1 MASFFS
7 DTVTSLWPLLAILLC
22 HFPPFGQQGMT
33 HLEYLQCTDSKPC
46 VCVCVLFERSKED
59 DVIVEVSYYE
69 MKVDLF
75 IAVHE
80 WLVIL

>member
-1 MASFFS
+1 MASFLSEHCNFLVATVGNFFVSFS
-7 DTVTSLWPLLAILLC
+7 SIWATGYDSY
-22 HFPPFGQQGMT
+22 
-33 HLEYLQCTDSKPC
+33 LEYLQCMDSKPC
-46 VCVCVLFERSKED
+46 VCVWPFERSKED
-59 DVIVEVSYYE
+59 DAIIEVSYYE

>member
-1 MASFFS
+1 M
-7 DTVTSLWPLLAILLC
+7 
-22 HFPPFGQQGMT
+22 
-33 HLEYLQCTDSKPC
+33 DSKP
-46 VCVCVLFERSKED
+46 CVCVLFERSKED

-80 WLVIL
+80 WLVTL